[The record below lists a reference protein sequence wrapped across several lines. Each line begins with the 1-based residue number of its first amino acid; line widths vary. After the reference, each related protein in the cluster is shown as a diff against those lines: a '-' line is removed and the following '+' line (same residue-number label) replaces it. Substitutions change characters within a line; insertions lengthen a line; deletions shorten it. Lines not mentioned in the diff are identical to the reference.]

1 MLIACPA
8 CTATAEPAV
17 VVVSGDATLAICSAC
32 GQSLAQTETTWR
44 RATAADTTAISKA
57 DLQTL
62 QRAHGAIARPAGRQP

>member
-1 MLIACPA
+1 MIACPA
-8 CTATAEPAV
+8 CGATAEPAV
-17 VVVSGDATLAICSAC
+17 VVGTLAICSAC
-32 GQSLAQTETTWR
+32 GQSLAQTDSNWR